1 MQSRRP
7 SLSIDLLKAAS
18 TANDLPSSILAEFS
32 QYDLCGRVKVEI
44 DGALDASSDVFRGLL
59 RVPNHPRPRTPVP
72 STASF
77 NGLLVAVKRHRPQ
90 TGGKSGIELVQVRK

>member
-32 QYDLCGRVKVEI
+32 QYDLCGRVKVER

-59 RVPNHPRPRTPVP
+59 QVPNYPRPRTPVP

-77 NGLLVAVKRHRPQ
+77 NELLVAVKRHRPQ
-90 TGGKSGIELVQVRK
+90 MGGKLGIELVQVRK